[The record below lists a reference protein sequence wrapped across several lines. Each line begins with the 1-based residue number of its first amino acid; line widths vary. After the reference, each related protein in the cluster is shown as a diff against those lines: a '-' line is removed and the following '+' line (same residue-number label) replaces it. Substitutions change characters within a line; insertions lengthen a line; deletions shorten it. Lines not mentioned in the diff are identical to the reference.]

1 MKPEVIVAIFGAM
14 CLSSSVS
21 AVLMMASEKDDGA
34 SGDGGG
40 GGLLN
45 DLFGG
50 GGDDEDE
57 EEDEDAGGDDEDAG
71 GSNSSSSS
79 SSSSDSSSS
88 SSSTKR
94 PRLFTPAGTVEK
106 NDDGSTTTHHGSGR
120 STTTW
125 VTKKKVETPV
135 DCKGYWSEW
144 GGCSSDC
151 EGGKDIKTWTT
162 TTWPKGTG
170 KACPSPRTKERSC
183 GSGPCSVKWG
193 QHDSVAGSN
202 TWEEYPNTKL
212 TGTKLSSH
220 NNTDL
225 AHCKQKCIDNSGCAG
240 IATKTGRKCYLYA
253 GDAMPN
259 TAPSWWK
266 AYTLVR

>member
-21 AVLMMASEKDDGA
+21 SVLMMASEKGDGA
-34 SGDGGG
+34 SGDGDG

-57 EEDEDAGGDDEDAG
+57 EEDEDAGGGGDDEDEEEDEDAG
-71 GSNSSSSS
+71 GSSS
-79 SSSSDSSSS
+79 SSSSDR
-88 SSSTKR
+88 R
-94 PRLFTPAGTVEK
+94 PSLFTPAGTVKK
-106 NDDGSTTTHHGSGR
+106 NDDGSTTVYHGGGR

-125 VTKKKVETPV
+125 VTEKKVETPV

-151 EGGKDIKTWTT
+151 EGGKEIKTWKT

-183 GSGPCSVKWG
+183 GSGPCSVNW
-193 QHDSVAGSN
+193 DGSTTN
-202 TWEEYPNTKL
+202 TTGSPVWEEFTSLKF

-225 AHCKQKCIDNSGCAG
+225 AQCKQKCIDNSACGG
-240 IATKTGRKCYLYA
+240 ITTKTGNKCYLYG

-259 TAPSWWK
+259 PSARWWTS
-266 AYTLVR
+266 YTLTR